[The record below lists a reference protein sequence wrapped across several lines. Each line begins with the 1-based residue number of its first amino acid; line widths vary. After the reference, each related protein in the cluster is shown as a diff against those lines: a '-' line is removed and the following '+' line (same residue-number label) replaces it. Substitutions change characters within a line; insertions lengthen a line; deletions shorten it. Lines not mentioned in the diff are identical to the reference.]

1 LRTKNR
7 CMSRAVKFDLTGE
20 KSNRKQIEFI
30 RAVFDKR
37 RIETTY
43 AYGGAVRGGKTFV
56 ILYCLHLLCRNYPGS
71 KWVVVREDL
80 PALKTTTI
88 PSFNKLIE
96 ADKYGKWNYS
106 TPITFKYTNGS
117 QIIFKPESINNRQG
131 TTFFPWFRM

>member
-1 LRTKNR
+1 MRG
-7 CMSRAVKFDLTGE
+7 VKFDLVGE
-20 KSNRKQIEFI
+20 KANKKQIEFI

-56 ILYCLHLLCRNYPGS
+56 ILYCLHLLARNYPNS

-88 PSFNKLIE
+88 PSFNKLID
-96 ADKYGKWNYS
+96 ASKYGKWNYS
-106 TPITFKYTNGS
+106 VPITYTYNNGPCCIVS
-117 QIIFKPESINNRQG
+117 NN
-131 TTFFPWFRM
+131 